1 MLVRHDVH
9 SLVPELG
16 QSLLDAQ
23 FSVPRPRPGA
33 VSRGDLVELARSS
46 DCRVIAV
53 TAPAGYGK
61 TTFMTEWAAGEDRCV
76 AWVSLGSFDD
86 DPAAL
91 LTSLASA
98 CWRAGLASADLV
110 ADMARLGISV
120 PDLGALRLA
129 SEFGAASVPFVLMID
144 DLHELRSPAC
154 HEVLST
160 VVSAIP
166 HGSQLVAASR
176 AEQPHL
182 PRLRVSADALE
193 FGAADLALA
202 ADGARQIFSHEQVSL
217 TPELAVAVT
226 ERTEGWPAGLSLAAL
241 IAKENNGQA
250 EAIAGD
256 DRYMADYLD
265 SEVLSKQ
272 PKAIQRFLR
281 RTAVLD
287 ELSAPL
293 CDAVLRS
300 SAGATRL
307 RQAEASGLFLFPLD
321 RRRQGY
327 RYHPLFREFL
337 LCELRRTEP
346 DMVTTLHQRAADWHE
361 SNDSPAMALEHPVHP
376 ADAERTVRLVTN
388 GTAPTHMA
396 GQLPAL
402 QRWHHAIGDVNGDV
416 NNARYPSLAVHRCW
430 ESVLTGDTAEA
441 LRWAAVIDAAS
452 SDDAPADGTA
462 CLGSSRAMLRA
473 TMCAAGPEAMM
484 ADATFAVAQ
493 QPAGSPYRDAALW
506 LLAQAHLLAGGF
518 DEARAVFAEAS
529 AVAASSGN
537 SSIIVTCESHL
548 ACLAMDHGKWQEAAD
563 RLELALATIEEK
575 RLRDDVF
582 STQAFAGSARLSLHQ
597 GDLSQTHRQLTRAM
611 GARSSA
617 TYVLPHVAVRLR
629 LQLAKVYLAIAD
641 RATVR
646 QLLHEIGDILARR
659 PDLGTL
665 IDEVNNFRSALES
678 STMSGAAGA
687 PPLTPAELR
696 LLPYLQTHLTAPGI
710 AEQLFLSTHTV
721 KTEVKAIYRK
731 LGVSSRNDAV
741 RQATA
746 IGLLSA

>member
-1 MLVRHDVH
+1 MVARHEVP
-9 SLVPELG
+9 SLAPELG

-23 FSVPRPRPGA
+23 FSVPRPRAGA

-226 ERTEGWPAGLSLAAL
+226 ERTEGWPAALSLAAL
-241 IAKENNGQA
+241 IAKEDNGQA
-250 EAIAGD
+250 EVIAGD

-361 SNDSPAMALEHPVHP
+361 SNDSPAMALEHPLPP
-376 ADAERTVRLVTN
+376 ADRERTLRLVTRQ
-388 GTAPTHMA
+388 TPPTHMA
-396 GQLPAL
+396 GPLPAL
-402 QRWHHAIGDVNGDV
+402 QRWHRAIGDVNV
-416 NNARYPSLAVHRCW
+416 ARNPSFAVDRCW
-430 ESVLTGDTAEA
+430 ESVLTGDAAGA
-441 LRWAAVIDAAS
+441 LEWAAALDAAS
-452 SDDAPADGTA
+452 PGEVPADDRA
-462 CLGSSRAMLRA
+462 RFSCSRAMLRA

-506 LLAQAHLLAGGF
+506 QLAEAHLLAGGL

-537 SSIIVTCESHL
+537 SSIVVTCESHL
-548 ACLAMDHGKWQEAAD
+548 ACLAMDRGQWQEAAGK
-563 RLELALATIEEK
+563 LELALAMIEDK
-575 RLRDDVF
+575 RLHDDVF

-611 GARSSA
+611 RARSSA

-641 RATVR
+641 RSTAR
-646 QLLHEIGDILARR
+646 QLLREIADILARR
-659 PDLGTL
+659 PALGTL
-665 IDEVNNFRSALES
+665 IDQVENFRDALES
-678 STMSGAAGA
+678 SAASGAAGA

-710 AEQLFLSTHTV
+710 AERLFLSTHTV

-746 IGLLSA
+746 IGLLGA

>member
-1 MLVRHDVH
+1 MVARHEVP

-23 FSVPRPRPGA
+23 FSVPRPRAGA

-226 ERTEGWPAGLSLAAL
+226 ERTEGWPAALSLAAL
-241 IAKENNGQA
+241 IAKEDNGQA

-346 DMVTTLHQRAADWHE
+346 DMVTTLHRRAADWHE
-361 SNDSPAMALEHPVHP
+361 SNDSPAIALEHPVHP

-402 QRWHHAIGDVNGDV
+402 QRWHHAIGDVN
-416 NNARYPSLAVHRCW
+416 NARYPSLAVHRCW
-430 ESVLTGDTAEA
+430 ESVLTGDTAGA
-441 LRWAAVIDAAS
+441 LRWAAALDAAS
-452 SDDAPADGTA
+452 SGDAPADGTA

-493 QPAGSPYRDAALW
+493 QPAGSSCRDAALW
-506 LLAQAHLLAGGF
+506 LLAEAHLLAGGL
-518 DEARAVFAEAS
+518 DEARAVLAEAS

-537 SSIIVTCESHL
+537 SSIIVSCESHL
-548 ACLAMDHGKWQEAAD
+548 ACLAMDRGQWQEAAD
-563 RLELALATIEEK
+563 KLELALATIEDK
-575 RLRDDVF
+575 RLHDDVF
-582 STQAFAGSARLSLHQ
+582 SIQAFAGSARLSLYQ
-597 GDLSQTHRQLTRAM
+597 GDLSQAHRQLTRAM
-611 GARSSA
+611 RARSSA

-641 RATVR
+641 RSTAR
-646 QLLHEIGDILARR
+646 QLLREIADILARR
-659 PDLGTL
+659 PALGTL
-665 IDEVNNFRSALES
+665 VDQVKNFRDALES
-678 STMSGAAGA
+678 SAASGAAGA

-710 AEQLFLSTHTV
+710 AERLFLSTHTV

-746 IGLLSA
+746 IGLLGA

>member
-1 MLVRHDVH
+1 
-9 SLVPELG
+9 
-16 QSLLDAQ
+16 
-23 FSVPRPRPGA
+23 
-33 VSRGDLVELARSS
+33 
-46 DCRVIAV
+46 
-53 TAPAGYGK
+53 
-61 TTFMTEWAAGEDRCV
+61 
-76 AWVSLGSFDD
+76 
-86 DPAAL
+86 
-91 LTSLASA
+91 
-98 CWRAGLASADLV
+98 DLV

-226 ERTEGWPAGLSLAAL
+226 ERTEGWPAALSLAAL
-241 IAKENNGQA
+241 IAKEDNGQA

-402 QRWHHAIGDVNGDV
+402 QRWHHAIGDVN
-416 NNARYPSLAVHRCW
+416 NARYPSLAVHRCW
-430 ESVLTGDTAEA
+430 ESVLTGDTAGA
-441 LRWAAVIDAAS
+441 LRWAAALDAAS
-452 SDDAPADGTA
+452 SGDAPADGTA

-493 QPAGSPYRDAALW
+493 QPAGSSCRDAALW
-506 LLAQAHLLAGGF
+506 LLAEAHLLAGGL
-518 DEARAVFAEAS
+518 DEARAVLAEAS

-537 SSIIVTCESHL
+537 SSIIVSCESHL
-548 ACLAMDHGKWQEAAD
+548 ACLAMDRGQWQEAAD
-563 RLELALATIEEK
+563 KLELALATIEDK
-575 RLRDDVF
+575 RLHDDVF
-582 STQAFAGSARLSLHQ
+582 SIQAFAGSARLSLYQ
-597 GDLSQTHRQLTRAM
+597 GDLSQAHRQLTRAM
-611 GARSSA
+611 RARSSA

-641 RATVR
+641 RSTAR
-646 QLLHEIGDILARR
+646 QLLREIADILARR
-659 PDLGTL
+659 PALGTL
-665 IDEVNNFRSALES
+665 VDQVKNFRDALES
-678 STMSGAAGA
+678 SAASGAAGA

-710 AEQLFLSTHTV
+710 AERLFLSTHTV

-746 IGLLSA
+746 IGLLGA